1 MKRPHFVSTPIFVS
15 ARVAD
20 KKVTTAT
27 KSGLAT
33 QTTLASPSPLERE
46 RVALVKQLQQR
57 GGFSA

>member
-1 MKRPHFVSTPIFVS
+1 MKRPHFVATPIFVS
-15 ARVAD
+15 ASVAD

-27 KSGLAT
+27 KNGLT
-33 QTTLASPSPLERE
+33 TRTTLANPSPLECE

>member
-1 MKRPHFVSTPIFVS
+1 MKRPHCVSTPIFVS

-27 KSGLAT
+27 KNGLAT
-33 QTTLASPSPLERE
+33 LATPSPLERE
-46 RVALVKQLQQR
+46 RVALVKQRQQR

>member
-1 MKRPHFVSTPIFVS
+1 MKRPHFVATPIFVS

-33 QTTLASPSPLERE
+33 QTTLASPLERE
-46 RVALVKQLQQR
+46 RVALVKQRQQR